1 MIIDFHTHVFPEQ
14 MAEKTIRKMEEA
26 ANVKAFTNGT
36 LQELKGSMKNSK
48 VDISV
53 LLPVATRPT
62 QFETINRYAAEVS
75 GKEGIISFGGVH
87 PDTKQYKEELQEIKR
102 LGLPGIK
109 LHPDYQVTFI
119 DDPKMVRIIRYAV
132 ELELI
137 VSIHAGLDIGLPDPI
152 HCPPERAAKM
162 LEQID
167 PSNAR
172 IILAHMG
179 GFGQWDAVEK
189 YLVGKKVWF
198 DTSYTLGSLTKEQF
212 RRIVKNH
219 GADRILFGTDSP
231 WSGQKE
237 CIRYITEMDL
247 TEVETERIFWKNGA
261 ELLGLSS
268 DGRKRF

>member
-1 MIIDFHTHVFPEQ
+1 VDKAGGVIVIIDFHTHVFPEQ

-137 VSIHAGLDIGLPDPI
+137 VSIHAG
-152 HCPPERAAKM
+152 
-162 LEQID
+162 
-167 PSNAR
+167 
-172 IILAHMG
+172 
-179 GFGQWDAVEK
+179 
-189 YLVGKKVWF
+189 
-198 DTSYTLGSLTKEQF
+198 
-212 RRIVKNH
+212 
-219 GADRILFGTDSP
+219 
-231 WSGQKE
+231 
-237 CIRYITEMDL
+237 
-247 TEVETERIFWKNGA
+247 
-261 ELLGLSS
+261 
-268 DGRKRF
+268 